1 MILTYLYKRYRTKF
15 KQIEASLINEHWI
28 DKCDYAATISGHNY
42 YKFKSSGDLPLHRME
57 RIQVVLMEMDARLS
71 RSELTHL
78 LGIVELNLQSCMNAI
93 NQKGKLDSLQKAIW
107 AIEEVKTRQTDL
119 MFHPDCMAQ
128 LAALSLI
135 REDESP
141 TELNEAIHKAKIDAF
156 SVALSE
162 HDFFLR
168 SGLNTYLPDSEE
180 LRSKYKTNWEL
191 SVQYVKTAAKRLE
204 LIHSEAKLLN
214 G

>member
-1 MILTYLYKRYRTKF
+1 MILTYLYKRYRAKF
-15 KQIEASLINEHWI
+15 KQIEASLINDHWI
-28 DKCDYAATISGHNY
+28 DKCEFAATVSGHNY

-57 RIQVVLMEMDARLS
+57 RIQVVLMEMDARLTKV
-71 RSELTHL
+71 ELTHL
-78 LGIVELNLQSCMNAI
+78 MSIVELNLQSTMNAV

-107 AIEEVKTRQTDL
+107 AIEEVKTRQNDL

-128 LAALSLI
+128 LAALTLI
-135 REDESP
+135 REDENP
-141 TELNEAIHKAKIDAF
+141 AELNEAIHKAKIDSF
-156 SVALSE
+156 MVALGE

-168 SGLNTYLPDSEE
+168 SGLNLYLPDSEE

-191 SVQYVKTAAKRLE
+191 SVQYVKAAARRLE
-204 LIHSEAKLLN
+204 LIHSEAQLLN